1 MPVLKGKI
9 GGSIKGFTGFLF
21 SPEAIAVASATLLTP
36 FISRYILPLVSSIPV
51 LGSNPALA
59 LIISAVIVFM
69 IARFVGG
76 TILRPILL
84 GVAAGMAINA
94 IISTQFGQRA
104 IRQVS
109 RVAGR

>member
-1 MPVLKGKI
+1 MLKGKI
-9 GGSIKGFTGFLF
+9 GGSIRGFTGFLT
-21 SPEAIAVASATLLTP
+21 SPEALAVGAAILLTP
-36 FISRYILPLVSSIPV
+36 FISRYILPLVSNLPV
-51 LGSNPALA
+51 LGSNPAIA
-59 LIISAVIVFM
+59 LFASAVIVFI

-76 TILRPILL
+76 MILRPILM

-104 IRQVS
+104 IQQVS